1 MEEILHRVEQLERN
15 YDWLGAA
22 ESYKKALAL
31 LSENDFSW
39 KADVNERLGY
49 AFYRFAFQAETNEE
63 FKNRLHQSTVAYE
76 KAAEFI
82 EKSNESVKA
91 AKKSRCNA
99 MISYICYWL
108 TPEAKE
114 KKIKIDECW
123 TLTKEALAAFK
134 EADEDWEYGKTHNQ
148 LSSSVVF
155 AFSLNWDFQARQ
167 KMIREAVESGEQAIE
182 FLSASEDSRELA
194 RAYARTAYYL
204 GVFDHYFLELDEKQK
219 DSEKIRQYWQK
230 AKEIS
235 EDVALFEFLYPIFG
249 AQFLLWGD
257 ATEEA
262 ITNLKKALEYGRNT
276 RDKLIIGFAFDWL
289 VYHGPA
295 KASAKPSEDPE
306 ERLARLEARLQYSE
320 DARRQFAPIL
330 FISPRTDARWTETY
344 QADHYHYLSY
354 HEMDLRKRRDLREK
368 AREGLPYAL
377 RRAEASGTPEAMIFA
392 NHMFGYVLFAGAEV
406 EMNPEVKRRFLEEG
420 LEHEQEAARLTDMIT
435 PLLHWNRGIMQGMP
449 AWAEVQL
456 ADLAQNIGD
465 KKNMLLKA
473 LAHQE
478 DGLKLC
484 LEDIHVLGKHYP
496 WCFGAIGDLQSSIGR
511 NLNRLYELD
520 GNKEHL
526 KKATKAFAEAVE
538 SYQKVDEKKYAAE
551 SQWKAA
557 LIYDALDEHLKA
569 AEHFALA
576 SDNYKIISERVSHI
590 KNFYLEHAN
599 YMAA

>member
-1 MEEILHRVEQLERN
+1 VEEILHRVEQLERN

-219 DSEKIRQYWQK
+219 DSEKIQHYWQK
-230 AKEIS
+230 ARELS
-235 EDVALFEFLYPIFG
+235 EDVALFEFLYPILG

-257 ATEEA
+257 GTEETL
-262 ITNLKKALEYGRNT
+262 TNLNKALEYGRKT
-276 RDKLIIGFAFDWL
+276 KDKFIIGCALDWL
-289 VYHGPA
+289 VYHTCFKPVA
-295 KASAKPSEDPE
+295 KYQEDPE
-306 ERLARLEARLQYSE
+306 VRSAIDKIINQYVE
-320 DARRQFAPIL
+320 DAKQQYAPIS
-330 FISPRTDARWTETY
+330 FISPRGDAY
-344 QADHYHYLSY
+344 
-354 HEMDLRKRRDLREK
+354 
-368 AREGLPYAL
+368 
-377 RRAEASGTPEAMIFA
+377 
-392 NHMFGYVLFAGAEV
+392 
-406 EMNPEVKRRFLEEG
+406 
-420 LEHEQEAARLTDMIT
+420 
-435 PLLHWNRGIMQGMP
+435 
-449 AWAEVQL
+449 
-456 ADLAQNIGD
+456 
-465 KKNMLLKA
+465 
-473 LAHQE
+473 
-478 DGLKLC
+478 
-484 LEDIHVLGKHYP
+484 
-496 WCFGAIGDLQSSIGR
+496 
-511 NLNRLYELD
+511 
-520 GNKEHL
+520 
-526 KKATKAFAEAVE
+526 
-538 SYQKVDEKKYAAE
+538 
-551 SQWKAA
+551 
-557 LIYDALDEHLKA
+557 
-569 AEHFALA
+569 
-576 SDNYKIISERVSHI
+576 
-590 KNFYLEHAN
+590 
-599 YMAA
+599 